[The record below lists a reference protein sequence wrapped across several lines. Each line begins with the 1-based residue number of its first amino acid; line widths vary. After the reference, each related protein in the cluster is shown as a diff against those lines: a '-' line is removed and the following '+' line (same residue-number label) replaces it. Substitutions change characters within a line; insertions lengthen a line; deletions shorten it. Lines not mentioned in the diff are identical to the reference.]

1 MTFEEI
7 RDRFEEDAGK
17 FKGLDAT
24 VKFDFK
30 EDGFIVLDASSSTPS
45 VSTEDNA
52 TDCTITISLAN
63 FEKLAT
69 GKLDPIMAFT
79 LGKLKIQGSMGI
91 AMKLTALME
100 D

>member
-17 FKGLDAT
+17 FNGLDAT

-30 EDGFIVLDASSSTPS
+30 EDGFIILDASSSTPS
-45 VSTEDNA
+45 ISTEDES
-52 TDCTITISLAN
+52 TDCTIAISLSN

>member
-7 RDRFEEDAGK
+7 KDRFEDDAGK
-17 FKGLDAT
+17 FSGLGAT

-30 EDGFIVLDASSSTPS
+30 DDGFIVLDASSQPPTI
-45 VSTEDNA
+45 STEDSS
-52 TDCTITISLAN
+52 TDCTIAISLSN

-69 GKLDPIMAFT
+69 GKLDPVMAFT
-79 LGKLKIQGSMGI
+79 LGKLKVRGSMGI